1 MENND
6 LANIKEWNLLTDL
19 LNKLPTKLQKG
30 IFYNDLILTC
40 VNVLKDFIA
49 LGTDCGVILWYNRKN
64 GEMQRLRCEVN
75 INNTYFIYKLIK
87 YFSQTSF
94 PITCVKIVSSVEFMI
109 AAGNTNGQV
118 NVFQIQKEHPPD
130 LNLEPL
136 TKRKPIERYNF
147 CGLFS

>member
-75 INNTYFIYKLIK
+75 INNTYFIYI
-87 YFSQTSF
+87 
-94 PITCVKIVSSVEFMI
+94 
-109 AAGNTNGQV
+109 N
-118 NVFQIQKEHPPD
+118 
-130 LNLEPL
+130 
-136 TKRKPIERYNF
+136 
-147 CGLFS
+147 